1 MLEYLDDIESDLS
14 VFHRVDDIDDI
25 SGPKFYRLV
34 VRLTAYTG
42 VMQARVEALREEEE
56 NGGSGSTQ
64 RSERPRNTSSGSGP
78 IQEDSPEMLN
88 AIHAHSG
95 KGSALFK
102 VTKVPRKE
110 VDDSN

>member
-1 MLEYLDDIESDLS
+1 M
-14 VFHRVDDIDDI
+14 FHRVDDLDDI

-56 NGGSGSTQ
+56 NDGSSSTNG
-64 RSERPRNTSSGSGP
+64 SERPRTTSSNSGP
-78 IQEDSPEMLN
+78 IYEDSPETLN

-95 KGSALFK
+95 GGAALFK

-110 VDDSN
+110 VDDSD